1 MKQNLVPKSVYSRVN
16 TRVIKKKVVKISD
29 DIPDILPAFS
39 ISTTRTKSFNDEKFA
54 TPSIY
59 SKLSPATAKLKSEN
73 PFTTKD
79 GKRSSHP
86 TPTKPNT
93 IKYISTSEAT
103 NLNKPTDVNYDYDFE
118 EDERFIGKLGSQV
131 NNLEICMIN
140 KFEL

>member
-16 TRVIKKKVVKISD
+16 TRVIKKKVKISD

-39 ISTTRTKSFNDEKFA
+39 ISTTRTKNFNDEKFA
-54 TPSIY
+54 TPSIF

-73 PFTTKD
+73 LFTTID

-131 NNLEICMIN
+131 EFQHYNINNI
-140 KFEL
+140 EL

>member
-16 TRVIKKKVVKISD
+16 TRVIKKRVKISD

-39 ISTTRTKSFNDEKFA
+39 ISTTRTNSFNDDKFA
-54 TPSIY
+54 TPSIF
-59 SKLSPATAKLKSEN
+59 SKLSPVTALLKSEN

-79 GKRSSHP
+79 GKRSSQHS
-86 TPTKPNT
+86 TPTKSNS

-103 NLNKPTDVNYDYDFE
+103 NLNKPADVNYDYDSE

-131 NNLEICMIN
+131 
-140 KFEL
+140 KFAHII